1 LTATFAQ
8 LEAASI
14 SQREDQVEEIRR
26 QAQRWRLMDCSES
39 TLERMRSALDKEMAE
54 LEERLVDANERFRQY
69 VGGGNPTGTEQTL
82 ETINRLSA
90 EWEHLRKRLK
100 EIDGVLQE
108 RRLRN
113 RLIRFLGT
121 ERRLNL
127 LDGSVFLSILVV
139 VTMTLVDLLVPNL
152 PGSVIEGITIADT
165 AICIFLLSDFFLRMT
180 MSEDRWWY
188 FRNYW
193 IDFISSIP
201 FYAILRFGR
210 LVRIARFV
218 RLLRLLRLS
227 RAVRLLL
234 FIFRGL
240 DKLVKTFEIN
250 LLKRSVLIALALLI
264 FGALAISAVEGSQEQ
279 SIQDLG
285 ESLWWSFS
293 TVVTGG
299 FADLYNP
306 STPTGRVVTVG
317 MILLG
322 LIVTGIFTASLTSV
336 LVEDESTKL
345 EQNQHRFEDRLT
357 SVNHKL
363 DLLTGETNQALVAL
377 EAVAQAVAN
386 QPSAQ
391 ALAEL
396 LTQSLTTDFN
406 SLQASVHLLS
416 DTGEALIRLAHTGLD
431 DLVPPERILLG
442 EGFVGRVAA
451 ELNSQDMAKVDLE
464 PQTQICM
471 NVQGMSMLCPM
482 AAGRRFLGLLHVVLP
497 NNLASDYLYTRVP
510 MTLAHQVAMAFQ
522 TAGLAADG
530 AGGTPAQ

>member
-8 LEAASI
+8 VEAASI
-14 SQREDQVEEIRR
+14 SEREDQVEEIRR
-26 QAQRWRLMDCSES
+26 RAQQWRLMDCSEP
-39 TLERMRSALDKEMAE
+39 TLERMRVALDREMAK
-54 LEERLVDANERFRQY
+54 LEERLVETNDRFRQY
-69 VGGGNPTGTEQTL
+69 VEVGNPTGTEQTL

-90 EWEHLRKRLK
+90 EWERLRKRLR

-113 RLIRFLGT
+113 RLIRLFGS

-127 LDGSVFLSILVV
+127 LDGVVFLSILVV
-139 VTMTLVDLLVPNL
+139 VAMTLLELIVPNL
-152 PGSVIEGITIADT
+152 PGMVIEAIAIADT
-165 AICIFLLSDFFLRMT
+165 AICIFLLADFFLRLT
-180 MSEDRWWY
+180 LSEDRWWY

-193 IDFISSIP
+193 IDFVSSIP

-218 RLLRLLRLS
+218 RLLRLLRLT

-240 DKLVKTFEIN
+240 DKLIKTFEIN

-279 SIQDLG
+279 SLQDLG

-386 QPSAQ
+386 QPSPQ

-416 DTGEALIRLAHTGLD
+416 DTGEALVRLAHAGLD
-431 DLVPPERILLG
+431 DLVPPEWILLG

-451 ELNSQDMAKVDLE
+451 ELNSQDMARIDLE
-464 PQTQICM
+464 PQTQISM
-471 NVQGMSMLCPM
+471 DVQGMIMLCPM

-510 MTLAHQVAMAFQ
+510 MTLAHQVAMAFH
-522 TAGLAADG
+522 TAGPAAN
-530 AGGTPAQ
+530 